1 MVPPLL
7 PERLQGG
14 TRHPLLRVVVVLLAA
29 LVLALVALVSPLTG
43 AAADN
48 RDKHGRSQTIVVLP
62 ANPATFGGPT
72 PDCPVLK
79 AEFQLTDPTGQ
90 AVGSGRSCVQEI
102 IPMGGTSQRVKT
114 IFTFVLKGG
123 KIVVDLT
130 IDERFFDEDA
140 PGITFQDF
148 TGTVIRGT
156 GAYRHAEGHVIGG
169 GTLTFN
175 EDATVTFDSV
185 FVITLTPGH

>member
-1 MVPPLL
+1 MVRLLL
-7 PERLQGG
+7 PERLQGD
-14 TRHPLLRVVVVLLAA
+14 TRHPLLRVAVLLLAG

-43 AAADN
+43 AAAAD

-62 ANPATFGGPT
+62 ANPASFGGPT
-72 PDCPVLK
+72 PDCPVLEV
-79 AEFQLTDPTGQ
+79 EFSLTDPAGK

-102 IPMGGTSQRVKT
+102 LPMGDTSQRIKT
-114 IFTFVLKGG
+114 IFTFDLKDGT
-123 KIVVDLT
+123 IVVNLT

-148 TGTVIRGT
+148 MGSVIRGT
-156 GAYRHAEGHVIGG
+156 GAYRHAKGRVIGG

-175 EDATVTFDSV
+175 EDQTVTFDSI
-185 FVITLTPGH
+185 FVITLTRSR